1 MKLLIV
7 EDDPNL
13 GEILAELIQ
22 AEIPEAEIVEA
33 DNLDD
38 AVKAICSPEPP
49 VPSLR
54 SQVRSGS
61 DHRSPEIGPE
71 SRTGLAGILTDGTF
85 PTWAE
90 RTLPRPWNHPAP
102 NWVGLAGWAEKKH
115 IPLVVLTGA
124 GEVAEHARRVGVPV
138 FMKPLEVHKAIA
150 CLRALVVPKALREN
164 PVVAEVDLD
173 NEEVKSRPV
182 PNRGREKLKVESKD
196 AA

>member
-7 EDDPNL
+7 EDDPSL
-13 GEILAELIQ
+13 LKVLAELVQ
-22 AEIPEAEIVEA
+22 AEIPEAEIIAA
-33 DNLDD
+33 DNLDA
-38 AVKAICSPEPP
+38 AVAAICSPESRA
-49 VPSLR
+49 PS
-54 SQVRSGS
+54 
-61 DHRSPEIGPE
+61 PE
-71 SRTGLAGILTDGTF
+71 SRAPSPEPRVPSPESRPGIAGILTEGTF

-102 NWVGLAGWAEKKH
+102 NWIGLAGWAEKKH
-115 IPLVVLTGA
+115 IPIVVLTGA
-124 GEVAEHARRVGVPV
+124 GDVADHARRVGVPV

-150 CLRALVVPKALREN
+150 RLRALVVPKAVREN